1 MKKKILSIMI
11 FTYVLAVCMIFTCV
25 PVTVYAADEPGDVYD
40 LLDEVLKK
48 GGTQKLE
55 RDYIVTRFVAPLT
68 KSVTIDLNGHV
79 ILFKGGQFVFD
90 KKKITLTIKDSLAES
105 GTKPVHTGEFKY
117 LPFGGVVASTH
128 GGTSGGIVNVA
139 DTCTFNLDKGGILY
153 GGYAASEPP
162 GSSDPGK
169 GYGGGVY
176 INSDGTFNM
185 KGGIIHGCTA
195 STHGGAVYVESNGK
209 FNMSG
214 GTIENCKAQGELDE
228 EKGGAVYIEENGIFD
243 MTDGKI
249 YGCSAYY
256 GSGAVFAKGTFTM
269 SNGTIDNCVAYGGG
283 GITIVGKGTFTM
295 SGGTIKN
302 CKANYCGGAVVAGN
316 IFTMSGGVI
325 ENCESEDFGGAVSI
339 MSASNGAATFNLNGG
354 TIKNCKAKH
363 GGAVA
368 NGNGSKYISHFNMTS
383 GTIDN
388 CEAELSGGG
397 VNNEIRGISTMDGG
411 TIKNCKAYCGGGVYV
426 VCEGKYDKSAHQF
439 IPTNGTDNELS
450 KFNMNGGTIENCK
463 SVETIYGKDNQL
475 LLGRGGGICVLYGTF
490 TMTDGTIKNCSSIDG
505 KGDAVWLYANADM
518 IADGGSVY
526 GECLVEGQLDDTVCE
541 ITNTSSSKY
550 TKFYDKIENQGTIS
564 GGVFYG
570 GIKNTKNKN
579 GVYGNVTSPYKIVLF
594 DLNGASGSIP
604 NQWLVNATGATAH
617 RPTAPTRENY
627 KFMGW
632 YKGDNL
638 YDFSTAVPENTIG
651 LYTLK
656 AKWVWSHVSTE
667 SGLYEA
673 INAGITSIKLIGDIE
688 LSKTLTLTNKD
699 ITLDLNGHTLTGNI
713 KLSSQNL
720 LVKTSLTLT
729 DSNPTATHTDK
740 TLPLG
745 GVLDGS
751 ITLTKTSI
759 GYSSSLYANGGTV
772 TGQVSLSN
780 NFAIIHC
787 TSSTPTAFRGSVD
800 GTGEIHGG
808 MFYDYINPGCIE
820 EATMVFINDG
830 KRYALEVVEYGSKA
844 VAPVIPE
851 KDGYAFAGWYNG
863 STKYDFTQT
872 VTSNITLTAKW
883 VNEVNTEATLREAIN
898 AGVNPIKLM
907 ADIKLSSALDLSLK
921 NVTIDLNGYVISGS
935 DISINT
941 GSGKATLTLKD
952 SRPTATHTDSTLPS
966 GGVVTSKISME
977 QSGGRYNDC
986 VLYANGGTVTSE
998 FNTNTNAVAIKSTSD
1013 TPTVFTG
1020 KISGYTHLYDGIYYG
1035 TVNSSVTFEE
1045 NKITF
1050 KNGNDIYAYEVLSSD
1065 KKSFE
1070 PAPPAIKAGY
1080 QGFDGWYNGNTK
1092 YTFGSALSEDIT
1104 LTAKFSNPQ
1113 TYNITYDLD
1122 GGTASNPATYT
1133 VESNDIQLNNP
1144 TKSGYTFTGW
1154 SGTGLNGSNNMAVT
1168 IPKGSTGHRTYTA
1181 HFKDVTLPT
1190 GEISI
1195 GTNKWDSLN
1204 NEIAFELFFK
1214 DTLTVK
1220 ITASDNSGKAV
1231 KIEYLLSD
1239 RALDETA
1246 LATAAFT
1253 EYTREFRINTDNQ
1266 YVIYARLTDV
1276 DQNVTYLSSNGMVL
1290 DTTAPVIT
1298 GIENGKTYCEEQ
1310 TVTIDET
1317 YIDSVTVNGTKVTL
1331 DEHNQFTL
1339 RPSEGTQTIVV
1350 TDKANNT
1357 SAEMVVTVNNAHTA
1371 GKDDGDCSTP
1381 VTCIYHPD
1389 TVVVQ
1394 AKSHDF
1400 SGTCNKDDDGHWHT
1414 CQNDGCTV
1422 TDSKTPHSG
1431 KDDGDCTTAVLCE
1444 CGYTITEANA
1454 EHSYGEWKSNGNDTH
1469 TRYCTVDGCSGNQ
1482 TGNCTGGEATHTTKA
1497 ICEICKE
1504 EYGELLT
1511 DATAPTGEISI
1522 DANKWNNFYHT
1533 ITFELFFK
1541 DTQTVQIT
1549 ASDNSGEAV
1558 KIEYLLSDRALDKTE
1573 LATAI
1578 FTEYTGSFSIAPDHE
1593 YVIYARLT
1601 DTSENVT
1608 YLSSNGMILDS
1619 TAPVIT
1625 GIENGATYCEE
1636 QTVTIDETYIDS
1648 VTVNGTKVPLDENN
1662 QFTLHPSEG
1671 TQTIVVTDKANNTS
1685 AEMIVTVHGAH
1696 TAGKDDGDCST
1707 PVTCIY
1713 HPDTVVVEAKSHDF
1727 SGNWNKDD
1735 DGHWHTCQNDGCTVA
1750 DSKAPHSAKD
1760 NGDCTTGIIC
1770 ECGYTITEATN
1781 EHSYGE
1787 WKSNGDGTHTRYC
1800 TVDGCSG
1807 KETGNCTG
1815 GEATCIAKAIC
1826 EICKEEYGEIDSNNH
1841 TLKLI
1846 PAKKATVT
1854 TTGNKKYWHCQACD
1868 RYFSDQDGKNS
1879 IEQKDTIIAK
1889 LPPKIIEGMGQS
1901 IREGEK
1907 KELTFRS
1914 NAGFSDFIR
1923 VELDGKTLDEKNYT
1937 VKEGSTVVTL
1947 KADYVATLSVGQ
1959 HTIGIVSESGTAST
1973 TFIVNK
1979 KVLYNNEKTVAS
1991 SWKTLKNNGTTTVH
2005 NGATTVNNENGAGNN
2020 RKSPQTG
2027 DNSHT
2032 ALWIVLFFIS
2042 GGLLIVTG
2050 VYRKK
2055 KSLL

>member
-40 LLDEVLKK
+40 LLDEVLNK
-48 GGTQKLE
+48 GGTVKLN
-55 RDYIVTRFVAPLT
+55 RDYIVEQRRIDLGL
-68 KSVTIDLNGHV
+68 SITIDLNGHV
-79 ILFKGGQFVFD
+79 ILFKGGRFNVGSNT

-105 GTKPVHTGEFKY
+105 GTKPVHTGEFKD

-128 GGTSGGIVNVA
+128 GGTSGGIVNVT

-162 GSSDPGK
+162 GSSNPGP

-176 INSDGTFNM
+176 ISPGGTFNM

-195 STHGGAVYVESNGK
+195 STDGGAVYVESNGK

-214 GTIENCKAQGELDE
+214 GTIKNCKVIAKGDLAGFGGAIYIRSGGSFDMSDGMIENCEASTG
-228 EKGGAVYIEENGIFD
+228 GGAVRVVNG
-243 MTDGKI
+243 
-249 YGCSAYY
+249 S
-256 GSGAVFAKGTFTM
+256 TFH
-269 SNGTIDNCVAYGGG
+269 
-283 GITIVGKGTFTM
+283 M

-302 CKANYCGGAVVAGN
+302 CKASTNGGGVQNRGT
-316 IFTMSGGVI
+316 FTMDGGTIDNCSVKIREGSSEDYSYGGGVSNESTDSGSASFTMNDGI
-325 ENCESEDFGGAVSI
+325 IKNCSADSGAGVANDKNFKDLSFTMNGGIIDNCNAKIFGGGVYSAYTDKST
-339 MSASNGAATFNLNGG
+339 MSGG
-354 TIKNCKAKH
+354 TIKNCSADY
-363 GGAVA
+363 GGGVF
-368 NGNGSKYISHFNMTS
+368 FNHSDFTMNS
-383 GTIDN
+383 GTIEK
-388 CEAELSGGG
+388 CFARTSEGSYGFGGG
-397 VNNEIRGISTMDGG
+397 VNLYYSNFT
-411 TIKNCKAYCGGGVYV
+411 
-426 VCEGKYDKSAHQF
+426 
-439 IPTNGTDNELS
+439 
-450 KFNMNGGTIENCK
+450 MNGGT
-463 SVETIYGKDNQL
+463 VKD
-475 LLGRGGGICVLYGTF
+475 CTATF
-490 TMTDGTIKNCSSIDG
+490 DGSCG
-505 KGDAVWLYANADM
+505 VCLFANSTM
-518 IADGGSVY
+518 IADGGSI
-526 GECLVEGQLDDTVCE
+526 ECSSVLYSLDSS
-541 ITNTSSSKY
+541 ISRIKNTSSNKY
-550 TKFYDKIENQGTIS
+550 TKFYGEVENQGVIS
-564 GGVFYG
+564 GGVYYG
-570 GIKNTKNKN
+570 GIRKKYDGT
-579 GVYGNVTSPYKIVLF
+579 VTNPYRIVTF
-594 DLNGASGSIP
+594 DLNGAEGSIP

-617 RPTAPTRENY
+617 RPTDPTREGY

-632 YKGDNL
+632 YNGSTK
-638 YDFSTAVPENTIG
+638 YDFTEAVPDNIKI
-651 LYTLK
+651 LK
-656 AKWVWSHVSTE
+656 LTAKWVWSNVSTE

-673 INAGITSIKLIGDIE
+673 INAGITSIKLIGDIK

-699 ITLDLNGHTLTGNI
+699 ITLDLNGHTLTGNV